1 MTEEQHVRQIL
12 EDVGKG
18 RDTGNKLVYH
28 PKSRTFRPSSYYD
41 DPRDT
46 VPFTNEDTNLFLE
59 ETTS

>member
-18 RDTGNKLVYH
+18 RDIGNKLVYH
-28 PKSRTFRPSSYYD
+28 RDTRSFRPSSYYD
-41 DPRDT
+41 DPKDS
-46 VPFTNEDTNLFLE
+46 VPITNEDTNLFLE